1 MASPKMSLKLLVDKR
16 GPRVLFAEVPKEF
29 VDFLFHLFSL
39 PLGTLIELI
48 GSNQMVGCLGKLK
61 DSVESFNGNYL
72 QPGIKKNDI
81 FHPKTVFNGDTF
93 LLSYDHASSH
103 DQSGA
108 SKAVYRCANA
118 AKIKINYSCHYDYGY
133 SNNNTCQSNVTL
145 HANTI
150 CPNCSRSMNDPMTVV
165 MPKEVLETKEPVKE
179 KNAGY
184 VKEVVTYMVMDDL
197 VVKPMST
204 ISSITLINK
213 FGVKDLSQLEEKMV
227 SFGKDEGLK
236 LLMASLKTDKVLTTI
251 FKP

>member
-1 MASPKMSLKLLVDKR
+1 MASPKMSLNLLVDKR

-108 SKAVYRCANA
+108 SKVVY
-118 AKIKINYSCHYDYGY
+118 
-133 SNNNTCQSNVTL
+133 
-145 HANTI
+145 
-150 CPNCSRSMNDPMTVV
+150 
-165 MPKEVLETKEPVKE
+165 
-179 KNAGY
+179 
-184 VKEVVTYMVMDDL
+184 
-197 VVKPMST
+197 
-204 ISSITLINK
+204 
-213 FGVKDLSQLEEKMV
+213 
-227 SFGKDEGLK
+227 
-236 LLMASLKTDKVLTTI
+236 
-251 FKP
+251 